1 MIPDVDIWRAALI
14 MVKRYGDDAML
25 EAAARADQ
33 LQEEGDWQRALT
45 WHRILDAI
53 ERLRAKAP
61 RLNHRPTNGKHTAK
75 KNGRPNNRAV
85 ATRTASVTR

>member
-1 MIPDVDIWRAALI
+1 MAD
-14 MVKRYGDDAML
+14 GDMA
-25 EAAARADQ
+25 
-33 LQEEGDWQRALT
+33 GCTT

-85 ATRTASVTR
+85 TTRTASVAR